1 MFASLVLYL
10 KFDHI
15 FERDESQILLIVNH
29 NRNFFSLIKTFGY
42 EGTTG
47 LWHILLWLFSYVIP
61 ITPQTVSIIHY
72 IIILV
77 FIWVLIFKIDI
88 PLIFKILFLLQA
100 NVLWNF
106 IYVRQYIFAL
116 LFINLI
122 VNSILNN
129 RKLLSYLWVVLLM
142 QVHVTTVPIAI
153 SFLFFMLAIEFTKK
167 RQIEFKQIIIPAL
180 GLVFA
185 VLQVLP
191 PSDLAAGLGEWHMPT
206 SVYGIIGQFNDI
218 TKDMFLVNDNLLQIL
233 SIPILLTAIII
244 NAFKKNKVLVIIS
257 ILSFLISLLAFV
269 IIRTTKYLCPHH
281 TYLLLYTLLAL
292 TILVWKQTNLRIN
305 KYSYIILIPILLYS
319 AYIYKVRITD
329 YKYAP
334 FSYADKVADYLDKNH
349 KDETV
354 LIFPE
359 TLYNSVR
366 VYREQNSPVY
376 SLGRNEYSNYTI
388 WNHPS
393 VDHVLYTL
401 LPVQTSDLENYLIS
415 VPDSIIY
422 KKPILIIGSEIN
434 QYFVDPIGN
443 EIKSDYKLNDEFTLE
458 YIKFFDGKSIKY
470 ITEKFILFRVIKTI

>member
-1 MFASLVLYL
+1 MICNEF
-10 KFDHI
+10 
-15 FERDESQILLIVNH
+15 
-29 NRNFFSLIKTFGY
+29 IKTK
-42 EGTTG
+42 
-47 LWHILLWLFSYVIP
+47 
-61 ITPQTVSIIHY
+61 
-72 IIILV
+72 
-77 FIWVLIFKIDI
+77 KI
-88 PLIFKILFLLQA
+88 
-100 NVLWNF
+100 N
-106 IYVRQYIFAL
+106 
-116 LFINLI
+116 
-122 VNSILNN
+122 
-129 RKLLSYLWVVLLM
+129 
-142 QVHVTTVPIAI
+142 
-153 SFLFFMLAIEFTKK
+153 
-167 RQIEFKQIIIPAL
+167 FKQLIIPVA
-180 GLVFA
+180 GFIIA

-191 PSDLAAGLGEWHMPT
+191 PYDLAAGLSEWHMPV
-206 SVYGIIGQFNDI
+206 SFFGITEQFNDI
-218 TKDMFLVNDNLLQIL
+218 ITDMLLVNDNLLQVL
-233 SIPILLTAIII
+233 SIPILLSMILI
-244 NAFKKNKVLVIIS
+244 NSFKTNTKLSIIS
-257 ILSFLISLLAFV
+257 ILSFLITLIAFV
-269 IIRTTKYLCPHH
+269 IVRTTKYLCPHH

-292 TILVWKQTNLRIN
+292 TILVWKKTNLRIN

-334 FSYADKVADYLDKNH
+334 FSYADKVAHYLDKNH

-393 VDHVLYTL
+393 VDHVRFKL

-422 KKPILIIGSEIN
+422 QKPLLVIGSEIN
-434 QYFVDPIGN
+434 QYFVDPNGN

-458 YIKFFDGKSIKY
+458 YIKFFNGKSIKY